1 MKTEDINK
9 VLQEFETI
17 ETISPSENW
26 DLVFQ
31 NKLDSVRL
39 SKSSTITKINGLMII
54 LVFVNICFIWNII
67 VSDGSEV
74 NTSRASNLQTISN
87 ELLITNN

>member
-9 VLQEFETI
+9 ILHEFEYI
-17 ETISPSENW
+17 ENISPSENW
-26 DLVFQ
+26 DFVFQ

-54 LVFVNICFIWNII
+54 LVFVNIGFIWNII
-67 VSDGSEV
+67 ASDSSEV
-74 NTSRASNLQTISN
+74 ITNRASNLQTISN
-87 ELLITNN
+87 ELLISNN

>member
-1 MKTEDINK
+1 METKDINTI
-9 VLQEFETI
+9 LQEFESI
-17 ETISPSENW
+17 ENISPSENW

-31 NKLDSVRL
+31 NKLDSARL

-54 LVFVNICFIWNII
+54 LVFVNIGFIWNII
-67 VSDGSEV
+67 ASDSSEV
-74 NTSRASNLQTISN
+74 ITNRASNLQTISN

>member
-9 VLQEFETI
+9 VLQEFESI
-17 ETISPSENW
+17 QNISPSENW

-54 LVFVNICFIWNII
+54 LVFVNIGFICNII
-67 VSDGSEV
+67 ASDSSEV
-74 NTSRASNLQTISN
+74 ITNRASNLQTISN
-87 ELLITNN
+87 ELLISNN